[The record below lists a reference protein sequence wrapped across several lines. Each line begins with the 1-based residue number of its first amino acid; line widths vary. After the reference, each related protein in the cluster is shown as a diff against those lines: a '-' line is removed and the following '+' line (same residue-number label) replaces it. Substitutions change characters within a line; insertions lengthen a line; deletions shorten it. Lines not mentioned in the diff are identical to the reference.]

1 MHTPNLPF
9 VCFARWSVLP
19 LLGLAL
25 LTLPARAQQTQRS
38 RQGLE
43 REKKQNVEK
52 INQIRTVLKRTT
64 SEKQVGLGQLK
75 ALNQQIQAQS
85 QQIGLLSKDI
95 QLTEAEIAEL
105 RQASNTL
112 TNDLNKL
119 RTEYGSMIYAADKRR
134 QQVNPLGFLFAADNF
149 NQLVAR
155 YRYLHQYS
163 DARRSQVRQMN
174 NVQTMLQGKQQVTQR
189 KRQQQRGTLVV
200 KVNETQKLETL
211 KNEKNQ
217 VVQELGK
224 KEAELRTELAE
235 SRRAV
240 DRLESMITRI
250 VAREAKERAARE
262 ARERAERI
270 ERERTARAAI
280 VRKAA
285 ERKRAEEAVAAAKK
299 AGEKPAPAD
308 VAKAESP
315 VERDAEP
322 SDGDRTGGPAT
333 PRTPDERRNNNLND
347 EEAALASSFTAS
359 RNRLPW
365 PVTKGF
371 ISDRFGRKP
380 HPVLKGIYVE
390 NQGIDIQT
398 NAGEGVRTV
407 YDGIVQDVTNIP
419 GMNNVVAVQHGDY
432 FTIYAKLRSVS
443 VHAGQRV
450 KARESIG
457 TVATDKNGVSEIQ
470 FQIWK
475 EFTKLNPESW
485 LTPR

>member
-1 MHTPNLPF
+1 MHTHKLF
-9 VCFARWSVLP
+9 FSYFFKWSVL
-19 LLGLAL
+19 LLFSLAL
-25 LTLPARAQQTQRS
+25 LPAQAQQTQRN
-38 RQGLE
+38 RQVLE

-52 INQIRTVLKRTT
+52 INQIRTVLKKTAT
-64 SEKQVGLGQLK
+64 EKEVGLGQLK

-85 QQIGLLSKDI
+85 QQIGLLNKDI
-95 QLTEAEIAEL
+95 QLTEAEITEL
-105 RQASNTL
+105 RQASNAL

-119 RTEYGSMIYAADKRR
+119 RAEYGSMIYAADKRR
-134 QQVNPLGFLFAADNF
+134 QQVNPLGFLFASDNF

-155 YRYLHQYS
+155 YRYLRQYS
-163 DARRSQVRQMN
+163 DARQSQVRQMN
-174 NVQTMLQGKQQVTQR
+174 NVQTMLQNKQQVTQR

-200 KVNETQKLETL
+200 KVKETQNLETL
-211 KNEKNQ
+211 KDEKNQ
-217 VVQELGK
+217 VVKQLSQ
-224 KEAELRTELAE
+224 KEVELRTELAE

-240 DRLESMITRI
+240 DRLESMIRRI
-250 VAREAKERAARE
+250 VAREARERAERE

-270 ERERTARAAI
+270 ERERIARAEAD
-280 VRKAA
+280 RRAA
-285 ERKRAEEAVAAAKK
+285 ERKRAEEAVADARE
-299 AGEKPAPAD
+299 AGEKPAAAD
-308 VAKAESP
+308 VAKAERP
-315 VERDAEP
+315 VEREAEP
-322 SDGDRTGGPAT
+322 AARK
-333 PRTPDERRNNNLND
+333 PDERRNNNLND

-359 RNRLPW
+359 RARLPW

-390 NQGIDIQT
+390 NQGVDIQT
-398 NAGEGVRTV
+398 TAGEGVRTV
-407 YDGIVQDVTNIP
+407 YAGIVQDVASMP
-419 GMNNVVAVQHGDY
+419 GMNNVVAIQHGDY

-443 VHAGQRV
+443 VRVGQHV